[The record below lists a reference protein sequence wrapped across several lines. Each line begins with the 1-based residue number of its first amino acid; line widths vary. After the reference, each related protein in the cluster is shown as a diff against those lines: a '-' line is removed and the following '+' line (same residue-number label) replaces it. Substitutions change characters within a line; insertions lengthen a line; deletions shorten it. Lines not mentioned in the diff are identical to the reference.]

1 MISIY
6 CTTPFYLKDCYL
18 TTIVERLTEEELLNL
33 VKEDRN
39 AIWFVQP
46 HGSSTFRTKFMDGCL
61 DKDGYVIEGVFHT
74 ELCGE
79 PVDYR
84 VIEDINTNMARET
97 QRVNMEHNGKTYK
110 LGG

>member
-6 CTTPFYLKDCYL
+6 CTTPFYLKDYGL
-18 TTIVERLTEEELLNL
+18 FTIIEQLTEGELLNL

-46 HGSSTFRTKFMDGCL
+46 HSRSTFRTKFMDGCL
-61 DKDGYVIEGVFHT
+61 DKDGHVIEGVFHT

-84 VIEDINTNMARET
+84 IIEDINTKMARET
-97 QRVNMEHNGKTYK
+97 KTCEYGTGK
-110 LGG
+110 

>member
-18 TTIVERLTEEELLNL
+18 IPIVERLTEEELLNL

-46 HGSSTFRTKFMDGCL
+46 HSSSVFRTKFMDGCL
-61 DKDGYVIEGVFHT
+61 DKDGYVIEGVFRT

-79 PVDYR
+79 QVDYR
-84 VIEDINTNMARET
+84 VIEDINCKMARSIK
-97 QRVNMEHNGKTYK
+97 RRI
-110 LGG
+110 